1 MIHRVNVNASNKKVN
16 NIRQSSF
23 IWSLPEPLRFWLLSI
38 LVALLAGCSTVPVEP
53 EPVGTPEP
61 IAAKPEQPITQPDP
75 DDYPVAPFPGDSLY
89 ELLVAEVAG
98 YRSRYDIALDKYV
111 AAVIE
116 TRDPGVAAR
125 ATRLALYLKKYPE
138 ALETALIWA
147 EVDPENVSARRHA
160 MDLLLS
166 ADNLEAAIGHME
178 AVKQLGGKASFDVF
192 AYRAAGLAPKQR
204 EAVLAAITE
213 MLDRYPE
220 DEQLLFSKA
229 VLLEQS
235 GQLPEALVIAEELL
249 TVAEKLNVIVL
260 KVRVLDAMH
269 REDDA
274 IAYLT
279 GVVDVPQPDRR
290 LQLILARMLF
300 EKGDLEAAKVQ
311 YNNVLNVSPNDG
323 DVLFALALIALE
335 QEDDLQAQAHLE
347 RMVRWNRR
355 SGEAHYYLGGIAER
369 RSDTMA
375 ALEEYAQA
383 GDGYEFIPA
392 QARIASLLANDGLW
406 EEARAHLE
414 NLRAQKPAH
423 RQQLILIE
431 AQLLADRGQ
440 EQETLDFLE
449 PILQQEPENIELLY
463 YRAMTGQRFG
473 RLDILEA
480 DLRRV
485 IELDPENADALN
497 ALGYTLTDQT
507 NRHEEALVLIE
518 KALAIKPDE
527 AAFIDSLGWVQYRLS
542 NFEKALTYLRQAY
555 EMFQNDEIA
564 AHLGEVLWVAGDK
577 NKANQVWREALKLTP
592 ESEILKNVIQRFRIE

>member
-1 MIHRVNVNASNKKVN
+1 MNVNASNKKVN
-16 NIRQSSF
+16 NIRRSSF

-53 EPVGTPEP
+53 ETVRTPEP
-61 IAAKPEQPITQPDP
+61 IAAKPAQPITQPDP

-147 EVDPENVSARRHA
+147 EVDPENISARRHA

-166 ADNLEAAIGHME
+166 ADKLEAAIGHME

-192 AYRAAGLAPKQR
+192 AYRATGLAPKQR
-204 EAVLAAITE
+204 ETVLAAITE

-249 TVAEKLNVIVL
+249 TVAEKPNVIVL
-260 KVRVLDAMH
+260 KVRVLDAML

-279 GVVDVPQPDRR
+279 GVVGVPQPDRR

-375 ALEEYAQA
+375 ALKEYAQA

-406 EEARAHLE
+406 EEARAHLD

-423 RQQLILIE
+423 RQQLIIIE

-577 NKANQVWREALKLTP
+577 NKANQIWREALKLTP

>member
-369 RSDTMA
+369 CLDTMA
-375 ALEEYAQA
+375 ALKEYAQA

>member
-1 MIHRVNVNASNKKVN
+1 MNVNASKKKVN
-16 NIRQSSF
+16 NIRRSSF
-23 IWSLPEPLRFWLLSI
+23 IRTLPEPLRFWLLSI

-53 EPVGTPEP
+53 EPVSTPEP
-61 IAAKPEQPITQPDP
+61 IVAEPAQPQPRPDP

-98 YRSRYDIALDKYV
+98 YRSRYDVALDKYV

-138 ALETALIWA
+138 ALETVLIWA
-147 EVDPENVSARRHA
+147 EVDPENVVAHRHA
-160 MDLLLS
+160 VDLLLRM
-166 ADNLEAAIGHME
+166 DKLEPAIGHME

-192 AYRAAGLAPKQR
+192 AYRALGLAPKQR

-213 MLDRYPE
+213 MLDRHPG

-229 VLLEQS
+229 VLLENS
-235 GQLPEALVIAEELL
+235 DQLPEALIIAEELL
-249 TVAEKLNVIVL
+249 TVSEKLNVIIL
-260 KVRVLDAMH
+260 KARVLDAMH

-279 GVVDVPQPDRR
+279 GAVAVPEPDRR

-300 EKGDLEAAKVQ
+300 EEGDLEAAKVQ

-335 QEDDLQAQAHLE
+335 QEDDLQAQEHLE

-375 ALEEYAQA
+375 ALKEYAQA

-406 EEARAHLE
+406 EEARAHLD
-414 NLRAQKPAH
+414 NLRTQKPEH

-440 EQETLDFLE
+440 EQEALDFLE
-449 PILQQEPENIELLY
+449 PILQQDPENIELLY

-473 RLDILEA
+473 QLDILEA

-527 AAFIDSLGWVQYRLS
+527 AAFIDSLGWVQYRLN

-577 NKANQVWREALKLTP
+577 NKANQVWQEALKLTP
-592 ESEILKNVIQRFRIE
+592 ESEILKNVMQRFRIE

>member
-38 LVALLAGCSTVPVEP
+38 LVALLAGCSTMPVEP
-53 EPVGTPEP
+53 EPVRTPEP
-61 IAAKPEQPITQPDP
+61 IASKPTQPITQPDP

-98 YRSRYDIALDKYV
+98 YRSRYDIALDKYM

-160 MDLLLS
+160 MDLLLR
-166 ADNLEAAIGHME
+166 ADELEAAIGHME

-213 MLDRYPE
+213 MLERYPE

-235 GQLPEALVIAEELL
+235 GRLPEALVIAEELL

-279 GVVDVPQPDRR
+279 GVVGVPQPDRR

-406 EEARAHLE
+406 EEARAHLD

-527 AAFIDSLGWVQYRLS
+527 AAYIDSLGWVQYRLS

-577 NKANQVWREALKLTP
+577 NKANQVWQEALKLTP

>member
-16 NIRQSSF
+16 KIRQSSF